1 MLLFKP
7 FWQHGVP
14 PTWSQA
20 PSICQESSR
29 DQETLNCSRPDMYK
43 SFALD
48 FTKAAYSRE
57 AEDAHLLAF
66 FIYKRLIN

>member
-1 MLLFKP
+1 
-7 FWQHGVP
+7 
-14 PTWSQA
+14 
-20 PSICQESSR
+20 
-29 DQETLNCSRPDMYK
+29 MYK

-66 FIYKRLIN
+66 FFFSFIKD